1 MNNILGIRLRERR
14 NLKGITQ
21 EELGRYIGVQKA
33 AVQKYESGQR
43 QPPAKTLSSICDILE
58 CTSDYLIGRADNPN
72 GVCYQYEDNDLGLIS
87 MEYPEKYNVTK
98 EELKLFI
105 EELKSM
111 GCDVDALFKK
121 VKNKTSKEEWD

>member
-1 MNNILGIRLRERR
+1 MNNILGIRLKERR

-21 EELGRYIGVQKA
+21 EELGKYIGKQKA

-43 QPPAKTLSSICDILE
+43 QPPTEILKKICDILE

-72 GVCYQYEDNDLGLIS
+72 GVCYDLEDNEIGLIS
-87 MEYPEKYNVTK
+87 LEYPEKYNVTK

-105 EELKSM
+105 EELKNM
-111 GCDVDALFKK
+111 GCDVEALLEK
-121 VKNKTSKEEWD
+121 VKNKTSKDS